1 MTTQYLPS
9 TLPLL
14 PLPPPQVLFPYLRVS
29 LSLSSAQLNVVLK
42 AIADNARIQKLED
55 SVKLLAVVPVV
66 EIERRVGRW
75 ATAARV
81 IKIEKSRTEE
91 GMYRVVLEGLVSHP
105 MCLGLTDRLGS
116 DYLDRCL
123 QSCQYYLRSLCR
135 FRPSHYLS
143 PMAYKNQ
150 SFFRSHKPCCRN
162 SFMPA

>member
-29 LSLSSAQLNVVLK
+29 LSLNSAQLNVVLK
-42 AIADNARIQKLED
+42 AIADNARLQKLED

-81 IKIEKSRTEE
+81 VKIDKSRTDE
-91 GMYRVVLEGLVSHP
+91 GMYRVVLEGLVSHISDAK
-105 MCLGLTDRLGS
+105 LTIRPGS
-116 DYLDRCL
+116 DCLDRYL
-123 QSCQYYLRSLCR
+123 RSCRYCLRSLCR
-135 FRPSHYLS
+135 YRPSRYL
-143 PMAYKNQ
+143 
-150 SFFRSHKPCCRN
+150 
-162 SFMPA
+162 